1 VPSAV
6 WAKAKKHT
14 TELQMYQPNPV

>member
-6 WAKAKKHT
+6 WAKAKKNT